1 MVLNDVQ
8 LNLSYIILA
17 NYLPPFAFWAMSV
30 ECFDIKNTSVIL
42 LIPGLEPKRLL
53 RLSSAHKII
62 MPQPF
67 QFKNR

>member
-17 NYLPPFAFWAMSV
+17 NFAFWAMSV